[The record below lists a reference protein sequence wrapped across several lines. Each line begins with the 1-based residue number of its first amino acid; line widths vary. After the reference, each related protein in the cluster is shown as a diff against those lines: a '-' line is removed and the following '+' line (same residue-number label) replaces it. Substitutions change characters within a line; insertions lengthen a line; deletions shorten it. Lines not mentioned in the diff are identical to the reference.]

1 MTTMDAHARVE
12 TGQAPSS
19 GTGGAW
25 LAWVGILVAVGLAVV
40 SAVWE
45 AFLTP
50 LAWHWTSG
58 GHAHFIRLPVALVC
72 AVAGNAGLAWFTR
85 AVTGRILAVLAPF
98 AAWTVPMVVAAGRTR
113 EGDLVL
119 TSNNWVGLMTM
130 FAGALSFAVAAY
142 WLTMRTL
149 RRPA

>member
-1 MTTMDAHARVE
+1 V
-12 TGQAPSS
+12 
-19 GTGGAW
+19 
-25 LAWVGILVAVGLAVV
+25 VAVGLAAV

-58 GHAHFIRLPVALVC
+58 GHGHFVRLPVALVC
-72 AVAGNAGLAWFTR
+72 AVAGNAALAWFTR
-85 AVTGRILAVLAPF
+85 AVTGKLLAVLAPF
-98 AAWTVPMVVAAGRTR
+98 AVWTALMLVAAGRTR

-119 TSNNWVGLMTM
+119 TSNNWVGLVTM
-130 FAGALSFAVAAY
+130 FAGALSFAVVAY
-142 WLTMRTL
+142 WLTIRSV

>member
-1 MTTMDAHARVE
+1 MAVNAQLPLE
-12 TGQAPSS
+12 TGRAPSTGS
-19 GTGGAW
+19 GGAW
-25 LAWVGILVAVGLAVV
+25 LAWAGILVAIGLAAV

-58 GHAHFIRLPVALVC
+58 GHGHFVRLPVALVC
-72 AVAGNAGLAWFTR
+72 AVAGNAALAWFTHT
-85 AVTGRILAVLAPF
+85 VTGKTLAVLAPF

-119 TSNNWVGLMTM
+119 AGNNWVGLATM
-130 FAGALSFAVAAY
+130 FAGALAFAVAAY
-142 WLTMRTL
+142 WLVIRSL
-149 RRPA
+149 GRPA